1 MSAVS
6 QLSATKRTVTG
17 GTSRRLAHLGQV
29 PAVLYGAGH
38 EPLSLAIDRH
48 DLELFT
54 AHHATGALL
63 VDVVV
68 EGEKKPIHAMFKE
81 VQRDPLKG
89 TIMHL
94 DLLAVTANK
103 PVHAT
108 VALHL
113 INDPAGVKAGGNLVV
128 SVHEVNVEA
137 KPADLPEAVEL
148 DVAALEIG
156 DTVHVR
162 DITAPAGVTILDDMD
177 EVVASV
183 QGARAEE
190 EEAEAAPA
198 EPELIGAEAS
208 EDE

>member
-6 QLSATKRTVTG
+6 QLSATKRTITG
-17 GTSRRLAHLGQV
+17 GTSRRLAHVGQV

-38 EPLSLAIDRH
+38 EPQSLSIDRH

-63 VDVVV
+63 VDVLV

-89 TIMHL
+89 TIVHL

-113 INDPAGVKAGGNLVV
+113 VNDPEGVKAGGMLTIA
-128 SVHEVNVEA
+128 VHQVNVEA
-137 KPADLPEAVEL
+137 KPADLPEHIEV
-148 DVAALEIG
+148 DVAALEVG

-162 DITAPAGVTILDDMD
+162 DIIAPKGVTILDDPD
-177 EVVASV
+177 EVIASV
-183 QGARAEE
+183 QGKPAEVE
-190 EEAEAAPA
+190 EVEEQPG
-198 EPELIGAEAS
+198 EPELVGESS
-208 EDE
+208 EGE